1 MNLLES
7 INKIT
12 TEKQADT
19 FISSTLPQIVNVD
32 DIIFCIKQKIQ
43 PENVRALDEGMA
55 YYKVV
60 SNDKAII
67 SGNIN
72 LFAEKIV
79 KAIKESEIDDTL
91 KVSLI
96 ENFDKTT
103 KLIISLFD
111 QQYAF
116 ISSILKQKKGIDA
129 LRISY
134 IMLGYAIETIRKIYN
149 SKSQ

>member
-1 MNLLES
+1 MNLPES

-12 TEKQADT
+12 TEKQPDM
-19 FISSTLPQIVNVD
+19 FLPSALQQTVNVD

-60 SNDKAII
+60 SSDKAII

-91 KVSLI
+91 KASLI

-111 QQYAF
+111 QQYTF

-129 LRISY
+129 LKISY